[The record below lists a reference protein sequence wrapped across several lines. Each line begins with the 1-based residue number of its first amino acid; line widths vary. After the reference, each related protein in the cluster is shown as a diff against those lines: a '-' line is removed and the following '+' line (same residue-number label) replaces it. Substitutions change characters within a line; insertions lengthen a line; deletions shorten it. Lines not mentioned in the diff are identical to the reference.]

1 MSFPKVVRVRQRFHS
16 TRVADIPDRVA
27 REVGRL
33 DLSGRLKPEDSVA
46 ITAGSR
52 GVANIAA
59 ITRSLA
65 EELKKRG
72 ARPFIVPA
80 MGSHGGGT
88 AEGQRGVLER
98 YGITEA
104 SMGVP
109 VRATMETLPIGESPE
124 GVPVV
129 LDRNALEAD
138 HIAVVNRIKPHTDF
152 DAEIESGLTKMLAI
166 GLGKHQGAI
175 RYHRANKRHGY
186 YRVLTGVAEVVRRR
200 CSILLGLGIVENGYD
215 QTGAIEAMTSDELFE
230 VEKRLLKVA
239 KSWLARIPFD
249 RGDLLLVDEMGKN
262 VSGTGMDTNVIG
274 RRAGSGKPFA
284 GAPRFSRIVVR
295 DLTPESYGNAIGV
308 GMADVVTRRLV
319 DKIDTRPTYV
329 NALTSTNLESVR
341 IPVTVD
347 SDREALETAI
357 STSGAPSGE
366 DCRMVWIRNTL
377 KLDRFVASEALL
389 EEVEA
394 NRELQVLGN
403 PGELDFDAQGN
414 LKDLF

>member
-1 MSFPKVVRVRQRFHS
+1 MAFPKVVRVRQRFHS
-16 TRVADIPDRVA
+16 TRVEDIPDRVA

-33 DLSGRLKPEDSVA
+33 DLSGRLKPGDSVA

-52 GVANIAA
+52 GVSNIAA
-59 ITRSLA
+59 VTRSLA
-65 EELKKRG
+65 EALKERG

-98 YGITEA
+98 YGITGA
-104 SMGVP
+104 TMGVP
-109 VRATMETLPIGESPE
+109 VRATMETLPIGETRD
-124 GVPVV
+124 GIPVV

-175 RYHRANKRHGY
+175 RYHRANKRYGY

-215 QTGAIEAMTSDELFE
+215 QTGVIEAMTASELFE
-230 VEKRLLKVA
+230 VETRLLKVA

-274 RRAGSGKPFA
+274 RRAGSGKPFS

-357 STSGAPSGE
+357 STSSASSGE

-389 EEVEA
+389 EEVEG
-394 NRELQVLGN
+394 NRDLQVLGP
-403 PGELDFDAQGN
+403 PGDLDFDAQGN
-414 LKDLF
+414 LRDLL

>member
-1 MSFPKVVRVRQRFHS
+1 MAFPKVVRVRQRFQS
-16 TRVADIPDRVA
+16 TRVEDIPATVA
-27 REVGRL
+27 REIARL
-33 DLSGRLKPEDSVA
+33 GLGGRLKPGDSVA

-65 EELKKRG
+65 EELKKRE

-88 AEGQRGVLER
+88 AAGQRGVLER

-109 VRATMETLPIGESPE
+109 IRATMETLPLGETRD
-124 GVPVV
+124 GIPVV

-175 RYHRANKRHGY
+175 RYHRANKRYGY

-215 QTGAIEAMTSDELFE
+215 QTGVIEAMTSADLFD

-239 KSWLARIPFD
+239 KSWLARIPFE

-274 RRAGSGKPFA
+274 RRAGSGQPFA

-357 STSGAPSGE
+357 STSSASSAE

-389 EEVEA
+389 DEVGGH
-394 NRELQVLGN
+394 RDLQVLGR
-403 PGELDFDAQGN
+403 PGELDFDARGN
-414 LKDLF
+414 LKDLL

>member
-1 MSFPKVVRVRQRFHS
+1 MGFPKVVRVRQRFHS
-16 TRVADIPDRVA
+16 TRVADIPARVA

-33 DLSGRLKPEDSVA
+33 DLSGLKPGDSVA

-52 GVANIAA
+52 GVANIAT
-59 ITRSLA
+59 IIRSLA

-88 AEGQRGVLER
+88 AEGQRSVLAH

-109 VRATMETLPIGESPE
+109 IRATMETLPIGEIPE
-124 GVPVV
+124 GTPVV

-166 GLGKHQGAI
+166 GLGKHRGAI
-175 RYHRANKRHGY
+175 RYHRANNRYGY
-186 YRVLTGVAEVVRRR
+186 YRVLTRVAEVVRKR
-200 CSILLGLGIVENGYD
+200 CSILLGLGIVENGYE
-215 QTGAIEAMTSDELFE
+215 QTGVIEAMTSDGLFE
-230 VEKRLLKVA
+230 GEKRLLKVA

-249 RGDLLLVDEMGKN
+249 RGDVLVVDEMGKN

-274 RRAGSGKPFA
+274 RRAGSGQPFA
-284 GAPRFSRIVVR
+284 GSPSFSRIVVR
-295 DLTPESYGNAIGV
+295 DLTPESYGNALGV

-329 NALTSTNLESVR
+329 NAVTSTNLESVR
-341 IPVTVD
+341 IPVTMD

-357 STSGAPSGE
+357 STSSAPSGE
-366 DCRMVWIRNTL
+366 DCRMIWIRNTL

-389 EEVEA
+389 DEVEG
-394 NRELQVLGN
+394 NGDLQVVERLGD
-403 PGELDFDAQGN
+403 LDFDAQGN
-414 LKDLF
+414 LKDLL

>member
-1 MSFPKVVRVRQRFHS
+1 MGFPKVVRVRQRFHS
-16 TRVADIPDRVA
+16 TRVADIPARVA

-33 DLSGRLKPEDSVA
+33 DLSGLKPGDSVA

-52 GVANIAA
+52 GVANIAT
-59 ITRSLA
+59 IIRSLA

-88 AEGQRGVLER
+88 AEGQRSVLAH

-109 VRATMETLPIGESPE
+109 IRATMETLPIGEIPE
-124 GVPVV
+124 GTPVV

-166 GLGKHQGAI
+166 GLGKHRGAI
-175 RYHRANKRHGY
+175 RYHRANNRYGY
-186 YRVLTGVAEVVRRR
+186 YRVLTRVAEVVRKR
-200 CSILLGLGIVENGYD
+200 CSILLGLGIVENGYE
-215 QTGAIEAMTSDELFE
+215 QTGVIEAMTSDGLFE
-230 VEKRLLKVA
+230 GEKRLLKVA

-249 RGDLLLVDEMGKN
+249 RGDVLVVDEMGKN

-274 RRAGSGKPFA
+274 RRAGSGQPFA
-284 GAPRFSRIVVR
+284 GSPSFSRIVVR

-329 NALTSTNLESVR
+329 NAVTSTNLESVR
-341 IPVTVD
+341 IPVTMD

-357 STSGAPSGE
+357 STSSAPSGE
-366 DCRMVWIRNTL
+366 DCRMIWIRNTL

-389 EEVEA
+389 DEVEG
-394 NRELQVLGN
+394 NGDLQVVERLGD
-403 PGELDFDAQGN
+403 LDFDAQGN
-414 LKDLF
+414 LKDLL

>member
-33 DLSGRLKPEDSVA
+33 DLSGRLKPGDSVA

-403 PGELDFDAQGN
+403 PGDLDFDAQGN
-414 LKDLF
+414 LKDLL

>member
-1 MSFPKVVRVRQRFHS
+1 MAFPRVVRVRQRFQS
-16 TRVADIPDRVA
+16 TRVEDIPARVA
-27 REVGRL
+27 REIARL
-33 DLSGRLKPEDSVA
+33 DPSGRLKPGDSVA

-65 EELKKRG
+65 EELKERG

-88 AEGQRGVLER
+88 AAGQRGVLER

-104 SMGVP
+104 AMGAP
-109 VRATMETLPIGESPE
+109 IRATMETLPIGESRE
-124 GVPVV
+124 GIPVV

-175 RYHRANKRHGY
+175 RYHRANKRYGY

-215 QTGAIEAMTSDELFE
+215 QTGVIEAMTSDELFE
-230 VEKRLLKVA
+230 VEARLLKVA

-284 GAPRFSRIVVR
+284 GAPRFSRVVVR

-357 STSGAPSGE
+357 STSSAPSGE

-377 KLDRFVASEALL
+377 KLDRLVASEALL
-389 EEVEA
+389 DEVEG
-394 NRELQVLGN
+394 NRDLQVLGN

-414 LKDLF
+414 LKDLL

>member
-1 MSFPKVVRVRQRFHS
+1 MAFPRVFRVRQRFHS
-16 TRVADIPDRVA
+16 TRVEDIPVRVA
-27 REVGRL
+27 REVARL
-33 DLSGRLKPEDSVA
+33 DLNGRLKPGDSVA
-46 ITAGSR
+46 LTSGSR

-88 AEGQRGVLER
+88 AAGQRGVLER
-98 YGITEA
+98 YGITETA
-104 SMGVP
+104 MGVP
-109 VRATMETLPIGESPE
+109 IRATMETLPIGETPE
-124 GVPVV
+124 GIPVV
-129 LDRNALEAD
+129 LDRNVLEAD
-138 HIAVVNRIKPHTDF
+138 HIALVNRIKPHTDF

-175 RYHRANKRHGY
+175 RYHRANKRYGY

-200 CSILLGLGIVENGYD
+200 CSILLALGIVENGYD
-215 QTGAIEAMTSDELFE
+215 QTGMIEAMTSAELFD

-274 RRAGSGKPFA
+274 RRAGAGQPFA

-347 SDREALETAI
+347 SDREALETGI
-357 STSGAPSGE
+357 STSGASSGE

-389 EEVEA
+389 DEVE
-394 NRELQVLGN
+394 RHRDLQVLEHL
-403 PGELDFDAQGN
+403 GELDFDGRGN
-414 LKDLF
+414 LKNLL

>member
-1 MSFPKVVRVRQRFHS
+1 MGFPKVVRVRQRFHS
-16 TRVADIPDRVA
+16 TRVADIPIRVA
-27 REVGRL
+27 REVARL
-33 DLSGRLKPEDSVA
+33 DLSGRLKPGDSVA

-59 ITRSLA
+59 ITGSLA
-65 EELKKRG
+65 RELKKRG

-88 AEGQRGVLER
+88 AAGQRGVLER

-104 SMGVP
+104 AMGVP
-109 VRATMETLPIGESPE
+109 IRATMETLPIGESPE
-124 GVPVV
+124 GIPVV

-175 RYHRANKRHGY
+175 RYHRANKRYGY
-186 YRVLTGVAEVVRRR
+186 YRVLTGVAEVVRQR

-215 QTGAIEAMTSDELFE
+215 QTGVIEAMTSAELFE

-249 RGDLLLVDEMGKN
+249 RGDLLVVDEMGKN

-357 STSGAPSGE
+357 STSSASRGE

-389 EEVEA
+389 DEVEEQ
-394 NRELQVLGN
+394 RDLQVLERL
-403 PGELDFDAQGN
+403 GELDFDAQGN
-414 LKDLF
+414 LKDLL

>member
-1 MSFPKVVRVRQRFHS
+1 MAFPRVFRVRQRFHS
-16 TRVADIPDRVA
+16 TRVEDIPVRVA
-27 REVGRL
+27 REVARL
-33 DLSGRLKPEDSVA
+33 DLSGRLKPGDSVA
-46 ITAGSR
+46 ITSGSR

-88 AEGQRGVLER
+88 AAGQRGVLER
-98 YGITEA
+98 YGITETA
-104 SMGVP
+104 MGVP
-109 VRATMETLPIGESPE
+109 IRATMETLPIGETPE
-124 GVPVV
+124 GIPVV
-129 LDRNALEAD
+129 LDRNVLEAD

-175 RYHRANKRHGY
+175 RYHRANKRYGY

-200 CSILLGLGIVENGYD
+200 CSILLALGIVENGYD
-215 QTGAIEAMTSDELFE
+215 QTGMIEAMTSAELFD

-274 RRAGSGKPFA
+274 RRAGAGEPFA

-347 SDREALETAI
+347 SDREALETGI
-357 STSGAPSGE
+357 STSGASSGE

-389 EEVEA
+389 DEVE
-394 NRELQVLGN
+394 RHRDLQVLEHL
-403 PGELDFDAQGN
+403 GELDFDGRGN
-414 LKDLF
+414 LKNLL

>member
-1 MSFPKVVRVRQRFHS
+1 MAFPRVFRVRQRFHS
-16 TRVADIPDRVA
+16 TRVEDIPVRVA
-27 REVGRL
+27 REVARL
-33 DLSGRLKPEDSVA
+33 DLSGRLKPGDSVA
-46 ITAGSR
+46 ITSGSR

-88 AEGQRGVLER
+88 AAGQRGVLER
-98 YGITEA
+98 YGITETA
-104 SMGVP
+104 MGVP
-109 VRATMETLPIGESPE
+109 IRATMETLPIGETPE
-124 GVPVV
+124 GIPVV
-129 LDRNALEAD
+129 LDRNVLEAD

-175 RYHRANKRHGY
+175 RYHRANKRYGY

-200 CSILLGLGIVENGYD
+200 CSILLALGIVENGYD
-215 QTGAIEAMTSDELFE
+215 QTGMIEAMTSAELFD
-230 VEKRLLKVA
+230 VETRLLKIA

-274 RRAGSGKPFA
+274 RRAGAGEPFA

-347 SDREALETAI
+347 SDREALETGI
-357 STSGAPSGE
+357 STSGASSGE

-389 EEVEA
+389 DEVE
-394 NRELQVLGN
+394 RHRDLQVLEHL
-403 PGELDFDAQGN
+403 GELDFDGRGN
-414 LKDLF
+414 LKNLL

>member
-1 MSFPKVVRVRQRFHS
+1 MGFPKVVRVRQRFHS
-16 TRVADIPDRVA
+16 TRVDDIPARVA
-27 REVGRL
+27 REVARL
-33 DLSGRLKPEDSVA
+33 DLSDRLKPGDSVA

-59 ITRSLA
+59 VTRSLA
-65 EELKKRG
+65 EELKNRG

-98 YGITEA
+98 YGITET

-109 VRATMETLPIGESPE
+109 VRATMETLPIGETRD

-175 RYHRANKRHGY
+175 RYHRANKRYGY
-186 YRVLTGVAEVVRRR
+186 YRVLTGVAEVVRQR

-215 QTGAIEAMTSDELFE
+215 QTGVIEAMTSTELFE

-274 RRAGSGKPFA
+274 RRASAGKPFA

-341 IPVTVD
+341 IPVTVE

-357 STSGAPSGE
+357 STSSAPSPE
-366 DCRMVWIRNTL
+366 ACRMVWIRNTL
-377 KLDRFVASEALL
+377 KLDRLVASEALL
-389 EEVEA
+389 DEVEG
-394 NRELQVLGN
+394 NRDLQVLGR

-414 LKDLF
+414 LKDLL

>member
-1 MSFPKVVRVRQRFHS
+1 MGFPKVFRVRQRFHS
-16 TRVADIPDRVA
+16 TRVEDIPAGVA
-27 REVGRL
+27 REFARL
-33 DLSGRLKPEDSVA
+33 DLSHRLKPGDSVA
-46 ITAGSR
+46 ITSGSR

-88 AEGQRGVLER
+88 AAGQRGVLER
-98 YGITEA
+98 YGIAEA
-104 SMGVP
+104 AMGVP
-109 VRATMETLPIGESPE
+109 IRATMETLPIGETPE
-124 GVPVV
+124 GIPVV

-175 RYHRANKRHGY
+175 RYHRANKRYGY

-215 QTGAIEAMTSDELFE
+215 QTGVIEAMTSTELFE

-274 RRAGSGKPFA
+274 RRASAGQPFA
-284 GAPRFSRIVVR
+284 GAPRFSRIMVR

-341 IPVTVD
+341 IPVTLD

-357 STSGAPSGE
+357 STSGASSGE

-389 EEVEA
+389 DEVES
-394 NRELQVLGN
+394 NRDLQVLERL
-403 PGELDFDAQGN
+403 GELDFDAQGN
-414 LKDLF
+414 LKNLL

>member
-1 MSFPKVVRVRQRFHS
+1 
-16 TRVADIPDRVA
+16 
-27 REVGRL
+27 
-33 DLSGRLKPEDSVA
+33 
-46 ITAGSR
+46 
-52 GVANIAA
+52 
-59 ITRSLA
+59 
-65 EELKKRG
+65 
-72 ARPFIVPA
+72 
-80 MGSHGGGT
+80 
-88 AEGQRGVLER
+88 
-98 YGITEA
+98 
-104 SMGVP
+104 MGVP

-175 RYHRANKRHGY
+175 RYHRANKRYGY
-186 YRVLTGVAEVVRRR
+186 YRVLTGVAGVVRRR

-215 QTGAIEAMTSDELFE
+215 QTGVIEAMTSGELFE

-274 RRAGSGKPFA
+274 RRAGSGQPFA

-357 STSGAPSGE
+357 STSSAPSAE

-389 EEVEA
+389 EEVEG
-394 NRELQVLGN
+394 NRDLQVLGR
-403 PGELDFDAQGN
+403 PGNLDFDARGN
-414 LKDLF
+414 LKALL

>member
-1 MSFPKVVRVRQRFHS
+1 MGFPKVVRVRQRFRA
-16 TRVADIPDRVA
+16 TRVADIPARVA

-33 DLSGRLKPEDSVA
+33 DLSGLKPGDSVA

-52 GVANIAA
+52 GVANIAT
-59 ITRSLA
+59 IIRSLA
-65 EELKKRG
+65 EELKKRR
-72 ARPFIVPA
+72 ALPFIVPA

-88 AEGQRGVLER
+88 AEGQRGVLAH

-104 SMGVP
+104 AMGVP
-109 VRATMETLPIGESPE
+109 IRATMETLPIGETPE
-124 GVPVV
+124 GTPVV

-166 GLGKHQGAI
+166 GLGKHRGAI
-175 RYHRANKRHGY
+175 RYHRANNRYGY
-186 YRVLTGVAEVVRRR
+186 YRVLTRVAEVVRKR

-215 QTGAIEAMTSDELFE
+215 QTGVIEAMTSDGLFE
-230 VEKRLLKVA
+230 GEKRLLKVA

-249 RGDLLLVDEMGKN
+249 RGDVLVVDEMGKN

-274 RRAGSGKPFA
+274 RRAGSGQPFA
-284 GAPRFSRIVVR
+284 GSPSFSRIVVR

-329 NALTSTNLESVR
+329 NAVTSTNLESVR
-341 IPVTVD
+341 IPVTMD

-357 STSGAPSGE
+357 STSSAPSGE
-366 DCRMVWIRNTL
+366 DCRMIWIRNTL

-389 EEVEA
+389 DEVEG
-394 NRELQVLGN
+394 NGDLQVVERLGD
-403 PGELDFDAQGN
+403 LDFDAQGN
-414 LKDLF
+414 LKDLL

>member
-1 MSFPKVVRVRQRFHS
+1 MGFPKVVRVRQRFHS
-16 TRVADIPDRVA
+16 TRVADIPARVA
-27 REVGRL
+27 REVARL
-33 DLSGRLKPEDSVA
+33 DLSGRLKPGDSVA

-59 ITRSLA
+59 ITGSLA
-65 EELKKRG
+65 QELKKRG

-88 AEGQRGVLER
+88 AAGQRGVLER

-104 SMGVP
+104 AMGVP
-109 VRATMETLPIGESPE
+109 IRATMETLPIGESPE
-124 GVPVV
+124 GIPVV

-175 RYHRANKRHGY
+175 RYHRANKRYGY
-186 YRVLTGVAEVVRRR
+186 YRVLTGVAEVVRQR

-215 QTGAIEAMTSDELFE
+215 QTGVIEAMTSTELFE

-249 RGDLLLVDEMGKN
+249 RGDLLVVDEMGKN

-357 STSGAPSGE
+357 STSSASSGE

-389 EEVEA
+389 DEVKEQ
-394 NRELQVLGN
+394 RDLQVLERL
-403 PGELDFDAQGN
+403 GELDFDAQGN
-414 LKDLF
+414 LKDLL

>member
-1 MSFPKVVRVRQRFHS
+1 MAFPRVFRVRQRFRS
-16 TRVADIPDRVA
+16 TRVEDIPVRVA
-27 REVGRL
+27 REVARL
-33 DLSGRLKPEDSVA
+33 DLSGRLKPGDSVA
-46 ITAGSR
+46 ITSGSR

-88 AEGQRGVLER
+88 AAGQRGVLER
-98 YGITEA
+98 YGITETA
-104 SMGVP
+104 MGVP
-109 VRATMETLPIGESPE
+109 IRATMETLPIGETPE
-124 GVPVV
+124 GIPVV
-129 LDRNALEAD
+129 LDRNVLEAD
-138 HIAVVNRIKPHTDF
+138 HIALVNRIKPHTDF

-175 RYHRANKRHGY
+175 RYHRANKRYGY

-200 CSILLGLGIVENGYD
+200 CSILLALGIVENGYD
-215 QTGAIEAMTSDELFE
+215 QTGVIEAMTSAELFD
-230 VEKRLLKVA
+230 VEKRLLKMA

-274 RRAGSGKPFA
+274 RRAGAGEPFA

-295 DLTPESYGNAIGV
+295 DLTPESHGNAIGV

-357 STSGAPSGE
+357 STSGASSGE

-389 EEVEA
+389 DEVE
-394 NRELQVLGN
+394 RHRDLQVLEHL
-403 PGELDFDAQGN
+403 GELDFDGRGN
-414 LKDLF
+414 LKNLL

>member
-1 MSFPKVVRVRQRFHS
+1 MAFPRVFRVRQRFHS
-16 TRVADIPDRVA
+16 TRVEDIPVRVA
-27 REVGRL
+27 REVARL
-33 DLSGRLKPEDSVA
+33 DLSGRLKPGDSVA
-46 ITAGSR
+46 ITSGSR

-88 AEGQRGVLER
+88 AAGQRGVLER
-98 YGITEA
+98 YGITETA
-104 SMGVP
+104 MGVP
-109 VRATMETLPIGESPE
+109 IRATMETLPIGETPE
-124 GVPVV
+124 GIPVV
-129 LDRNALEAD
+129 LDRNVLEAD
-138 HIAVVNRIKPHTDF
+138 HIAVINRIKPHTDF

-175 RYHRANKRHGY
+175 RYHRANKRYGY

-200 CSILLGLGIVENGYD
+200 CSILLALGIVENGYD
-215 QTGAIEAMTSDELFE
+215 QTGMIEAMTSAELFD

-274 RRAGSGKPFA
+274 RRAGAGEPFA

-347 SDREALETAI
+347 SDREALETGI
-357 STSGAPSGE
+357 STSGASSGE

-389 EEVEA
+389 DEVE
-394 NRELQVLGN
+394 RHRDLQVLEHL
-403 PGELDFDAQGN
+403 GELDFDGRGN
-414 LKDLF
+414 LKNLL

>member
-1 MSFPKVVRVRQRFHS
+1 MGFPKVVRVRQRFHS

-33 DLSGRLKPEDSVA
+33 DLSGRLKPGDSVA

-65 EELKKRG
+65 EELKRRG

-215 QTGAIEAMTSDELFE
+215 QTGTIEAMTSAELFE

-274 RRAGSGKPFA
+274 RRAGSGRPFA

-347 SDREALETAI
+347 TDREALETAI

-377 KLDRFVASEALL
+377 KLDRLVASEALL
-389 EEVEA
+389 DEVEG
-394 NRELQVLGN
+394 NRDLQVLGR
-403 PGELDFDAQGN
+403 PGELGFDARGN
-414 LKDLF
+414 LKDLL

>member
-1 MSFPKVVRVRQRFHS
+1 MGFPKVVRVRQRFQS
-16 TRVADIPDRVA
+16 TRVEDIPARVA

-33 DLSGRLKPEDSVA
+33 DLSGLTPGDSVA

-52 GVANIAA
+52 GVANIAT
-59 ITRSLA
+59 IIRSLA
-65 EELKKRG
+65 EELKKRR
-72 ARPFIVPA
+72 ALPFIVPA

-88 AEGQRGVLER
+88 AEGQRSVLAH

-104 SMGVP
+104 AMGVP
-109 VRATMETLPIGESPE
+109 IRATMETLPIGETPE
-124 GVPVV
+124 GTPVV

-166 GLGKHQGAI
+166 GLGKHRGAI
-175 RYHRANKRHGY
+175 RYHRANNRYGY
-186 YRVLTGVAEVVRRR
+186 YRVLTRVAEVVRKR

-215 QTGAIEAMTSDELFE
+215 QTGVIEAMTSDGLFE
-230 VEKRLLKVA
+230 GEKRLLKVA

-249 RGDLLLVDEMGKN
+249 RGDVLVVDEMGKN

-274 RRAGSGKPFA
+274 RRAGSGQPFA
-284 GAPRFSRIVVR
+284 GSPSFSRIVVR

-329 NALTSTNLESVR
+329 NAVTSTNLESVR

-357 STSGAPSGE
+357 STSGADSGE
-366 DCRMVWIRNTL
+366 DCRMIWIRNTL
-377 KLDRFVASEALL
+377 ALDHLVASEALL
-389 EEVEA
+389 DEVER
-394 NRELQVLGN
+394 NRDLQVLEYVGDL
-403 PGELDFDAQGN
+403 GFDSKGN
-414 LKDLF
+414 LKGLL

>member
-1 MSFPKVVRVRQRFHS
+1 MAFPKVVRVRQGFHS
-16 TRVADIPDRVA
+16 TRVSDIPARVA

-33 DLSGRLKPEDSVA
+33 DLSGRLKPGDSVA

-65 EELKKRG
+65 EELKKRE

-88 AEGQRGVLER
+88 AAGQRSVLEH

-104 SMGVP
+104 AMGVP
-109 VRATMETLPIGESPE
+109 IRATMETLPIGETPE
-124 GVPVV
+124 GIPVV

-175 RYHRANKRHGY
+175 RYHRANKRYGY

-200 CSILLGLGIVENGYD
+200 CSVLLGLGIVENGYD
-215 QTGAIEAMTSDELFE
+215 QTGVIEATTSADLFE
-230 VEKRLLKVA
+230 VEERLLKVA

-249 RGDLLLVDEMGKN
+249 RGDLLVVDEMGKN

-284 GAPRFSRIVVR
+284 GSPRFSRIVVR
-295 DLTPESYGNAIGV
+295 DLTPQSYGNAIGV

-319 DKIDTRPTYV
+319 DKIDTGPTYV

-357 STSGAPSGE
+357 STSSAPSGE
-366 DCRMVWIRNTL
+366 DCRLIWIRNTL

-389 EEVEA
+389 DEVEG
-394 NRELQVLGN
+394 NRDLQVLEHL
-403 PGELDFDAQGN
+403 GELDFDAQGN
-414 LKDLF
+414 LKELL

>member
-1 MSFPKVVRVRQRFHS
+1 MGFPKVVPVRQRFHS

-33 DLSGRLKPEDSVA
+33 DLSGGRKPGDSVA

-65 EELKKRG
+65 EEFKKRG

-414 LKDLF
+414 LKDQF

>member
-1 MSFPKVVRVRQRFHS
+1 MAFPRMFRVRQRFQS
-16 TRVADIPDRVA
+16 TRVEDIPARVA
-27 REVGRL
+27 AELARL
-33 DLSGRLKPEDSVA
+33 DLSGRLKPGDSVA

-65 EELKKRG
+65 AELETRG

-88 AEGQRGVLER
+88 AAGQRGVLER
-98 YGITEA
+98 YGITES

-109 VRATMETLPIGESPE
+109 IRATMETLPIGETPE

-186 YRVLTGVAEVVRRR
+186 FRVLTGVAEVVRRR

-215 QTGAIEAMTSDELFE
+215 QTGVIEAMASDELFE
-230 VEKRLLKVA
+230 VEKRLLKTA

-329 NALTSTNLESVR
+329 NAMTSTNLESVR
-341 IPVTVD
+341 IPVTMD

-357 STSGAPSGE
+357 STSGASSAK

-377 KLDRFVASEALL
+377 KLDRFLASEALL
-389 EEVEA
+389 EEVERD
-394 NRELQVLGN
+394 RELQVLEN
-403 PGELDFDAQGN
+403 LGELEFDAQGN
-414 LKDLF
+414 LKDRL

>member
-1 MSFPKVVRVRQRFHS
+1 MGFPKVVPVRQRFHS

-33 DLSGRLKPEDSVA
+33 DLSGRLKPGDSVA

-65 EELKKRG
+65 EEFKKRG

-249 RGDLLLVDEMGKN
+249 RGDLLLVDELGKN

-414 LKDLF
+414 LKDQF

>member
-1 MSFPKVVRVRQRFHS
+1 MGFPKVVRVRQRFQS
-16 TRVADIPDRVA
+16 TRVADIPARVA

-33 DLSGRLKPEDSVA
+33 DLSSRLNPGDSVA

-175 RYHRANKRHGY
+175 RYHRANKRYGY

-215 QTGAIEAMTSDELFE
+215 QTGVIEAMTSGELFE

-274 RRAGSGKPFA
+274 RRASSGKPFA
-284 GAPRFSRIVVR
+284 GAPSFSRIVVR

-357 STSGAPSGE
+357 STSSAPSAK

-377 KLDRFVASEALL
+377 KLDCFVASEALL
-389 EEVEA
+389 DEVGG
-394 NRELQVLGN
+394 NRDLQVLGN
-403 PGELDFDAQGN
+403 PGELDFDGQGN
-414 LKDLF
+414 LKDLL

>member
-1 MSFPKVVRVRQRFHS
+1 MGFPKVVPVRQRFRS

-33 DLSGRLKPEDSVA
+33 DLSGRLKPGDSVA

-65 EELKKRG
+65 EELKKRE

-414 LKDLF
+414 LKDQF

>member
-1 MSFPKVVRVRQRFHS
+1 MAFPKLVRVRQRFHS
-16 TRVADIPDRVA
+16 TRVEDIRAGVA
-27 REVGRL
+27 RQVGRL
-33 DLSGRLKPEDSVA
+33 DLGGRLGPGDSVA
-46 ITAGSR
+46 ITSGSR

-65 EELKKRG
+65 DELKDRG

-88 AEGQRGVLER
+88 AAGQRGVLER

-109 VRATMETLPIGESPE
+109 IRATMETRPIGETPE
-124 GVPVV
+124 GIPVV

-138 HIAVVNRIKPHTDF
+138 HIALVNRIKPHTDF

-175 RYHRANKRHGY
+175 RYHRANKRYGY

-215 QTGAIEAMTSDELFE
+215 QTGLIEAMTSAELFE

-249 RGDLLLVDEMGKN
+249 HGDLLLVDEMGKN

-274 RRAGSGKPFA
+274 RRAGAGEPFA

-357 STSGAPSGE
+357 STSGASSGE

-377 KLDRFVASEALL
+377 KLDRMVASEALL
-389 EEVEA
+389 EEVEG
-394 NRELQVLGN
+394 NRDLQVLEHL
-403 PGELDFDAQGN
+403 GEPDFDGQGN
-414 LKDLF
+414 LKNLL

>member
-1 MSFPKVVRVRQRFHS
+1 MGFPKVVRVRQRFHS
-16 TRVADIPDRVA
+16 TRVADIPARVA

-33 DLSGRLKPEDSVA
+33 DLSGLKPGDSVA

-52 GVANIAA
+52 GVANIAT
-59 ITRSLA
+59 IIRSLA

-88 AEGQRGVLER
+88 AEGQRSVLAH

-109 VRATMETLPIGESPE
+109 IRATMETLPIGEIPE
-124 GVPVV
+124 GTPVV

-166 GLGKHQGAI
+166 GLGKHRGAI
-175 RYHRANKRHGY
+175 RYHRANNRYGY
-186 YRVLTGVAEVVRRR
+186 YRVLTRVAEVVRKR
-200 CSILLGLGIVENGYD
+200 CSILLGLGIVENGYE
-215 QTGAIEAMTSDELFE
+215 QTGVIEAMTSDGLFE
-230 VEKRLLKVA
+230 GEKRLLKVA

-249 RGDLLLVDEMGKN
+249 RGDVLVVDEMGKN

-274 RRAGSGKPFA
+274 RRAGSGQPFA
-284 GAPRFSRIVVR
+284 GSPSFSRIVVR

-329 NALTSTNLESVR
+329 NAVTSTNLESVR
-341 IPVTVD
+341 IPVTMD

-357 STSGAPSGE
+357 STSSAPSGE
-366 DCRMVWIRNTL
+366 DCRMIWIRNTL

-389 EEVEA
+389 DEVEG
-394 NRELQVLGN
+394 NGDLQVVERLGD
-403 PGELDFDAQGN
+403 LDFDAQGN
-414 LKDLF
+414 LKDQL

>member
-1 MSFPKVVRVRQRFHS
+1 MAFPRVVRVRQRFQS
-16 TRVADIPDRVA
+16 TRVEDIPARVA
-27 REVGRL
+27 REIARL
-33 DLSGRLKPEDSVA
+33 DPSGRLKPGDSVA

-65 EELKKRG
+65 EELKERG

-88 AEGQRGVLER
+88 AAGQRGVLER

-104 SMGVP
+104 AMGAP
-109 VRATMETLPIGESPE
+109 IRATMETLPIGETRE
-124 GVPVV
+124 GIPVV

-175 RYHRANKRHGY
+175 RYHRANKRYGY

-215 QTGAIEAMTSDELFE
+215 QTGVIEAMTSDELFE
-230 VEKRLLKVA
+230 VEARLLKVA

-284 GAPRFSRIVVR
+284 GAPRFSRVVVR

-357 STSGAPSGE
+357 STSSAPSGE

-377 KLDRFVASEALL
+377 KLDRLVASEALL
-389 EEVEA
+389 DEVEG
-394 NRELQVLGN
+394 NRDLQVLGN

-414 LKDLF
+414 LKDLL